1 MLLDNA
7 KELLSHAF
15 STGRLAHAYLIAGPS
30 RGEAMDLA
38 LYAAAMVVCS
48 SGGAAPC
55 WECEACRQVAS
66 RTWCDMLIVE
76 PMKKSRIISV
86 DQMREGRG
94 ENKVPPPYL
103 LEWLSGTSFAGGWKA
118 AIIVSADR
126 MNEAAA
132 NAFLKA
138 LEEPPKKT
146 LILLVTDAP
155 QQLLPTIRSRCQ
167 RIDVAGARPCLPE
180 PYRGQV
186 LSALASA
193 RQSGP
198 LASAATSARL
208 CATMA
213 AMKDAAEAET
223 RDEAKEVHGVDV
235 DDDELDARASA
246 RYREY
251 RSLLFQTMQ
260 DWFRDILV
268 LRSGGDE
275 SLLAFPEYAGTLRGV
290 ADSVTLAEAIANV
303 SQVEDIARM
312 AEKTMPEGH
321 VLAYWLDRMKMSQ
334 ANG

>member
-1 MLLDNA
+1 MLLDDA
-7 KELLSHAF
+7 KALLSHAF
-15 STGRLAHAYLIAGPS
+15 ATGRLAHAYLLAGPP

-38 LYAAAMVVCS
+38 IHATMMVACGE
-48 SGGAAPC
+48 GGGEPC
-55 WECEACRQVAS
+55 GKCETCNQVAA
-66 RTWCDMLIVE
+66 RTWCDMLVVE

-94 ENKVPPPYL
+94 DNKVPPPYL
-103 LEWLSGTSFAGGWKA
+103 LEWLSGTSFAGGWKV

-132 NAFLKA
+132 NAFLKI
-138 LEEPPKKT
+138 LEEPPRKT

-186 LSALASA
+186 LATLASA
-193 RQSGP
+193 RHSGP
-198 LASAATSARL
+198 LAASTMSAKL
-208 CATMA
+208 CAVMA
-213 AMKDAAEAET
+213 AMKDAADAET
-223 RDEAKEVHGVDV
+223 REEAKDAQGVEV

-275 SLLAFPEYAGTLRGV
+275 ALLAFPEYAGTLRGV
-290 ADSVTLAEAIANV
+290 ADAITLAEAMANV

-312 AEKTMPEGH
+312 AEKTMPEGP
-321 VLAYWLDRMKMSQ
+321 VLAYWLDRMKMCP
-334 ANG
+334 

>member
-1 MLLDNA
+1 MLPNDA
-7 KELLSHAF
+7 KDLLLHAF
-15 STGRLAHAYLIAGPS
+15 SAGRLAHAYLLAGPP

-38 LYAAAMVVCS
+38 LFATAMVACR
-48 SGGAAPC
+48 GGGTVPC
-55 WECEACRQVAS
+55 GRCEACAQVAS
-66 RTWCDMLIVE
+66 RTWCDMLVIE
-76 PMKKSRIISV
+76 PMKKSRVISV

-94 ENKVPPPYL
+94 ENKMPPPYL
-103 LEWLSGTSFAGGWKA
+103 LEWLSGTSFSGGWKA

-138 LEEPPKKT
+138 LEEPPRKT

-167 RIDVAGARPCLPE
+167 RIDVAATGHGLPE

-193 RQSGP
+193 RHSGP
-198 LASAATSARL
+198 LAASAVASRL

-213 AMKDAAEAET
+213 AMKEAAEV
-223 RDEAKEVHGVDV
+223 EAKSEAKGEQGIEV
-235 DDDELDARASA
+235 DDDEIDARVSA
-246 RYREY
+246 RYREW
-251 RSLLFQTMQ
+251 RSLLFKTMQ

-268 LRSGGDE
+268 LRSGGEE
-275 SLLAFPEYAGTLRGV
+275 SLLVFPEYAETLKGV
-290 ADSVTLAEAIANV
+290 ANAVTLAEAMTNV

-312 AEKTMPEGH
+312 AEKTLPEAP
-321 VLAYWLDRMKMSQ
+321 VLSYWLDRMKICP
-334 ANG
+334 AE

>member
-1 MLLDNA
+1 MLLNDA
-7 KELLSHAF
+7 KALLRHAF
-15 STGRLAHAYLIAGPS
+15 SAGRLAHAYLLVGPP

-38 LYAAAMVVCS
+38 LFATSMVACRE
-48 SGGAAPC
+48 GGGPC
-55 WECEACRQVAS
+55 GRCEACAHVAA
-66 RTWCDMLIVE
+66 RTWCDMLVVE
-76 PMKKSRIISV
+76 PMKKSRVISV

-94 ENKVPPPYL
+94 DNKMPPPYL
-103 LEWLSGTSFAGGWKA
+103 LEWLSGTSFSGGWKA

-138 LEEPPKKT
+138 LEEPPPKT

-167 RIDVAGARPCLPE
+167 RIDVTGARPGLPE

-193 RQSGP
+193 RHSGP
-198 LASAATSARL
+198 LAASAVASRL
-208 CATMA
+208 CATMS
-213 AMKDAAEAET
+213 AMKDAAEADA
-223 RDEAKEVHGVDV
+223 RGEAKGEQGIDV
-235 DDDELDARASA
+235 EDDEIDARASA
-246 RYREY
+246 RYREW

-275 SLLAFPEYAGTLRGV
+275 SLLAFPEHAATLRAV
-290 ADSVTLAEAIANV
+290 AGSVALAEAMANV

-312 AEKTMPEGH
+312 AEKTMPEAP
-321 VLAYWLDRMKMSQ
+321 VLSYWLDRMKMCP
-334 ANG
+334 GE